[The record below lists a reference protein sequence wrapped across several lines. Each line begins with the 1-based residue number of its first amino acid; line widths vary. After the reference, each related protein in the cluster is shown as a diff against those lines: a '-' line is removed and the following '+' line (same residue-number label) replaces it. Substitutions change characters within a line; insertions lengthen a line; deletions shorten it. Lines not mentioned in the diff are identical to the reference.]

1 MPIPIDR
8 QKIANFG
15 SLEFIAKQVV
25 EGFITGLHKS
35 PYHGF
40 SVEFAEHR
48 AYNKGESTR
57 HVDWKLFAK
66 TDKLFV
72 KKYDEETNLR
82 CQIVIDTSSSMNFPL
97 DPDYAK
103 DKYDKVGFATY
114 AAASL
119 IQMMRKQRDAVGLSL
134 FNDHI
139 YSHIDAKSN
148 AVHVHHLFENL
159 EAVINPDRNKRQ
171 KSAPV
176 EAIHEVAERI
186 HKRSLVVIFSD
197 LMDTTG
203 RQEDLLDALQHLR
216 YYKHDVVVFDVY
228 DRKKELELDYENRPY
243 TFIDQETGEKIKLN
257 PTSYKEVYEQRMND
271 FIHALEVK
279 CGQYKIDFVRCDIN
293 EGFYPVLL
301 EYMVKRKG
309 LY

>member
-1 MPIPIDR
+1 MPIPFDR

-15 SLEFIAKQVV
+15 SLEFKAKQVV

-57 HVDWKLFAK
+57 HIDWKLFAK

-82 CQIVIDTSSSMNFPL
+82 CQIIIDTSSSMNFPT
-97 DPDYAK
+97 DPDYEK
-103 DKYDKVGFATY
+103 ERYDKIGFSAY

-139 YSHIDAKSN
+139 YNHIDAKSN
-148 AVHVHHLFENL
+148 AVHMHHLFLNL
-159 EAVINPDRNKRQ
+159 EEIINPDRNVKQ
-171 KSAPV
+171 KSSPV

-186 HKRSLVVIFSD
+186 HKRSLVIIFSD
-197 LMDTTG
+197 LMDSSG
-203 RQEDLLDALQHLR
+203 RQDDLIEALQHLR

-228 DRKKELELDYENRPY
+228 DRKRELELDYENRPY
-243 TFIDQETGEKIKLN
+243 TFIDQETGAKIKLN
-257 PTSYKEVYEQRMND
+257 PTALKEEYERRMEA
-271 FIHALEVK
+271 FIHAMEVK
-279 CGQYKIDFVRCDIN
+279 CGQYRIDFVRCDVN

-301 EYMVKRKG
+301 EYMVKRQG

>member
-1 MPIPIDR
+1 MPISFDR
-8 QKIANFG
+8 HKIANFG
-15 SLEFIAKQVV
+15 SLEFKAKQVV

-57 HVDWKLFAK
+57 HVDWKLYAK

-97 DPDYAK
+97 DIDYDK
-103 DKYDKVGFATY
+103 DKYDKIGFASY

-119 IQMMRKQRDAVGLSL
+119 IQLMRKQRDAVGITL

-139 YSHIDAKSN
+139 YKHINAKSN
-148 AVHVHHLFENL
+148 SLHVHHLFQNL
-159 EAVINPDRNKRQ
+159 EEIINPDRNKQQ
-171 KSAPV
+171 KSATV
-176 EAIHEVAERI
+176 DAIHEVAERI
-186 HKRSLVVIFSD
+186 HKRSLVIIFSD
-197 LMDTTG
+197 LMDNSG
-203 RQEDLLDALQHLR
+203 RQDELFDALQHLR
-216 YYKHDVVVFDVY
+216 YYKHDVVIFDVFDSKHEVS
-228 DRKKELELDYENRPY
+228 LDYDNRPY
-243 TFIDQETGEKIKLN
+243 TFIDQETGDRIKLN
-257 PTSYKEVYEQRMND
+257 PTSIKEVYEKRMKK
-271 FIHALEVK
+271 FIHNLEVK
-279 CGQYKIDFVRCDIN
+279 CGQYKIDFVQCDVN

-301 EYMVKRKG
+301 QYMVKRHG

>member
-1 MPIPIDR
+1 MPIPFDR
-8 QKIANFG
+8 HKIANFG
-15 SLEFIAKQVV
+15 SLEFKAKQVV

-57 HVDWKLFAK
+57 HVDWKLYAK

-97 DPDYAK
+97 DPDYSK
-103 DKYDKVGFATY
+103 DRYDKIGFATY

-119 IQMMRKQRDAVGLSL
+119 IQLMRKQRDAVGLSL
-134 FNDHI
+134 FTDKVTK
-139 YSHIDAKSN
+139 HIDAKSN
-148 AVHVHHLFENL
+148 ALHVHRLFENL
-159 EAVINPDRNKRQ
+159 EEIINPDRNKQ
-171 KSAPV
+171 EQSAPV
-176 EAIHEVAERI
+176 DAIHEVAERI
-186 HKRSLVVIFSD
+186 HKRSLVIIFSD
-197 LMDTTG
+197 LMDTSG
-203 RQEDLLDALQHLR
+203 RQDDLIDALQHLR
-216 YYKHDVVVFDVY
+216 YYKHDVVVFDLF
-228 DRKKELELDYENRPY
+228 DKKHELELDYDNRPY
-243 TFIDQETGEKIKLN
+243 TFIDQESGEKVKLN
-257 PTSYKEVYEQRMND
+257 PTSLKEVYEKKMSE

-279 CGQYKIDFVRCDIN
+279 CGQYKIDFVRCDVN

-301 EYMVKRKG
+301 EYMVKRQG

>member
-1 MPIPIDR
+1 MPIPFDR
-8 QKIANFG
+8 QKVANFG
-15 SLEFIAKQVV
+15 SLEFKAKQVV

-57 HVDWKLFAK
+57 HIDWKLFAK
-66 TDKLFV
+66 TDKLYV

-82 CQIVIDTSSSMNFPL
+82 CQIVIDTSSSMNFPT
-97 DPDYAK
+97 DPDY
-103 DKYDKVGFATY
+103 DKERFDKIGFSTY

-119 IQMMRKQRDAVGLSL
+119 IQMMRKQRDAVGLTL
-134 FNDHI
+134 FNDQI
-139 YSHIDAKSN
+139 YKHIDAKSN
-148 AVHVHHLFENL
+148 AVHMHHLYENL
-159 EAVINPDRNKRQ
+159 ELVINPDRNKRQ
-171 KSAPV
+171 GSAPV

-186 HKRSLVVIFSD
+186 HKRSLVIIFSD
-197 LMDTTG
+197 LMDTSG
-203 RQEDLLDALQHLR
+203 REDHLVDALQHLR

-228 DRKKELELDYENRPY
+228 DRKKELELDYDNRPY
-243 TFIDQETGEKIKLN
+243 TFIDQESGEKIKLN
-257 PTSYKEVYEQRMND
+257 PTALKEVYTEKMEA

-301 EYMVKRKG
+301 EYLVKRQG